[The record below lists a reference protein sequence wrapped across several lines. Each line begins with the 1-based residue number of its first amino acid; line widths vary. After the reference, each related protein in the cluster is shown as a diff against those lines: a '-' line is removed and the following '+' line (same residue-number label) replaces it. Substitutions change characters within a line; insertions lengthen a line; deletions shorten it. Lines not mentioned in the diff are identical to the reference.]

1 MTLGRLVGIGFG
13 VFILLILFM
22 ADGPSTEASPT
33 ALSVL
38 PPMLAIG
45 MAFLFRQVIFALFM
59 GLWLGAWLVYDMAW
73 GQLFTAFLDTT
84 QKYALSALVDADH
97 MAIVIFT
104 MLIAGMVGVI
114 SENGGMRGI
123 VDAIANWTNNRK
135 RAQMGTAFM
144 GMGIFFDDYANTL
157 VVGNTMRPVTD
168 KMKISR
174 EKLAYLVDSTA
185 APIAS
190 IALISTWVGY
200 EVGLIGDAIKDTS
213 IPGEPYFIFLNTI
226 MYSFY
231 PILALAFVLMVA
243 KTGRD
248 FGPML
253 TAEKKA
259 LARDAK
265 KPVSPDEEGDHP
277 ASRARYAVIPLL
289 SLIATV
295 IGGIFVTGEGE
306 TLRDIV
312 GSADSYKAL
321 IWGSLVGTSM
331 AIAMT
336 MLQGVLTFEE
346 TFEAFTDGMTSVIGA
361 VIILVMSWSLA
372 EITGVLGTAGYL
384 VAVLGDYLPMA
395 VLPAIVF
402 LVAAVTALGTG
413 SSWGAMGILMPLVVP
428 LVWAVVDADPANI
441 HILYSS
447 ISCVLAGAVWGDHCS
462 PISDTTILS
471 SLASDCNHVE
481 HVRTQMPYALTVGA
495 VAIILGTI
503 PAGLGLPWW
512 AGLGAGLLV
521 LWFILQR
528 FGQNPEDSIS

>member
-1 MTLGRLVGIGFG
+1 MTLGRLVGLGFA
-13 VFILLILFM
+13 VVILLIMFM
-22 ADGPSTEASPT
+22 AEGPSSAANPT

-59 GLWLGAWLVYDMAW
+59 GLWLGAWLVYDMAT
-73 GQLFTAFLDTT
+73 GQLFIAFLDTT

-97 MAIVIFT
+97 MAIIIFT
-104 MLIAGMVGVI
+104 MLIAGMVGVV
-114 SENGGMRGI
+114 SENGGMRGV
-123 VDAIANWTNNRK
+123 VDAIASWTNNRK
-135 RAQMGTAFM
+135 RGQLGTAFM
-144 GMGIFFDDYANTL
+144 GMAIFFDDYANTL

-168 KMKISR
+168 RLKISR

-213 IPGEPYFIFLNTI
+213 ILGEPYFIFLNTI
-226 MYSFY
+226 AYSFY
-231 PILALAFVLMVA
+231 PILALVFVLMVA
-243 KTGRD
+243 RTGRD

-253 TAEKKA
+253 AAEQKA
-259 LARDAK
+259 LSKDAK
-265 KPVSPDEEGDHP
+265 TPASRDEEGDHP
-277 ASRARYAVIPLL
+277 ASKARYAVVPLFG
-289 SLIATV
+289 LIATV
-295 IGGIFVTGEGE
+295 MIGIFITGEGDSI
-306 TLRDIV
+306 RDIV

-321 IWGSLVGTSM
+321 IWGSLVGTAM
-331 AIAMT
+331 AISMT

-346 TFEAFTDGMTSVIGA
+346 TFEAFTDGMNSVIGA

-372 EITGVLGTAGYL
+372 EITTVLGTADYL
-384 VAVLGDYLPMA
+384 VGVLGDYLPMA
-395 VLPAIVF
+395 ILPALVF
-402 LVAAVTALGTG
+402 LVAAITALGTG

-428 LVWAVVDADPANI
+428 LVWAVVDADPANM

-481 HVRTQMPYALTVGA
+481 HVRTQMPYALTVGGVA
-495 VAIILGTI
+495 VLLGTV
-503 PAGLGLPWW
+503 PAGFGLPWW
-512 AGLGAGLLV
+512 IGLLAGV
-521 LWFILQR
+521 AMLWFILQR
-528 FGQNPEDSIS
+528 FGQNPEDSTV